1 MLTPGQGSKINVMK
15 TQGNLGIDMCLDV
28 VRSLSHSS
36 ALSHVFLRFLLSLN
50 IVYRDGREK
59 AFVSTSIMGFS
70 CALLCY
76 LYSIAYDSHDL
87 DLCIDTLI
95 GSIVKL

>member
-1 MLTPGQGSKINVMK
+1 
-15 TQGNLGIDMCLDV
+15 MCLDV
-28 VRSLSHSS
+28 VLSLSLSS

-59 AFVSTSIMGFS
+59 AFVSSSTMGFS
-70 CALLCY
+70 CVLLCY

>member
-1 MLTPGQGSKINVMK
+1 
-15 TQGNLGIDMCLDV
+15 MCLDV
-28 VRSLSHSS
+28 VLSHSL
-36 ALSHVFLRFLLSLN
+36 ALSHVLLRFLLSLN
-50 IVYRDGREK
+50 IDYRDGREK
-59 AFVSTSIMGFS
+59 AFVSTSIMDFS
-70 CALLCY
+70 SALLCY